1 MAANKPIVIAHRGA
15 SGYLPEH
22 TAESKSL
29 AHAMGADFLEQ
40 DVVLTRDGV
49 PIVLH
54 DIYLDTTTNVVD
66 LFPARARADGRYYA
80 LDFDLTEINQLSAHE
95 RSVIDGDGQR
105 RAVYP
110 KRFPLDIGGFR
121 VHTLAHE
128 IDLISGLDHS
138 SGKTTGLYTELKAPN
153 WHLAQGYDLAVA
165 VLAILEEKNYAQR
178 TEQVFLQCFDS
189 GTLKRLRNEFNCPLP
204 LIQLIGENSWAEDA
218 SDDYDYL
225 RSPAGLAEIAL
236 YAQGI
241 GPWINHVLIARN
253 SDAPNSLINE
263 AHRLGLLVHP
273 YTLRRDDLPPGVESL
288 ESLMTVLVDELEV
301 DGLFTD
307 FPDVLVKFLQTRC
320 L

>member
-1 MAANKPIVIAHRGA
+1 MAAKKPIVIAHRGA

-40 DVVLTRDGV
+40 DVVLSRDAV

-54 DIYLDTTTNVVD
+54 DIYLDTTTNVAD
-66 LFPARARADGRYYA
+66 LFPERARADGRYYA
-80 LDFDLTEINQLSAHE
+80 LDFDLIEIHQLSAHE
-95 RSVIDGDGQR
+95 RSAVDGDGQR

-110 KRFPLDIGGFR
+110 KRFPLGLGSFR

-138 SGKTTGLYTELKAPN
+138 CGKTTGLYTELKAPN
-153 WHLAQGYDLAVA
+153 WHLAQGYDPAVA
-165 VLAILEEKNYAQR
+165 VLAILEQKNYGHR

-189 GTLKRLRNEFNCPLP
+189 GTLRRLRDELNSPLP
-204 LIQLIGENSWAEDA
+204 LIQLIGENSWAEDTP
-218 SDDYDYL
+218 DDYDHL
-225 RSPAGLAEIAL
+225 RSPAGLAEIAR

-241 GPWINHVLIARN
+241 GPWINHVLEDRSSN
-253 SDAPNSLINE
+253 NPNSLISE

-273 YTLRRDDLPPGVESL
+273 YTLRRDDMPPGVQSF
-288 ESLMTVLVDELEV
+288 ESLMTVLVDELKV

-307 FPDVLVKFLQTRC
+307 FPDLLVDFLQTRY